1 MASWRRI
8 ARAIE
13 RNDFWMKRLSFSQ
26 TKGDVERMFELK
38 KKYNNLLDANAT
50 NDKHLKQVAEKINK
64 GVD

>member
-1 MASWRRI
+1 
-8 ARAIE
+8 
-13 RNDFWMKRLSFSQ
+13 MKRLSFGQ